1 MSLFYKMANTF
12 SILLATS
19 VDTYTLGFLSVALL
33 MLFFFAFR
41 EMLERDYSHSR
52 PIPNELEK
60 STDLPVSQNISVPF
74 IPSHLEKTKSI
85 LKSWS
90 IEHPGAIGNS
100 LLFSVKK
107 GKEYQEILQIKEKFF
122 IDLDPLHS
130 SPIPESALESCLRGL
145 IYYDSAMEVLFIP
158 MVSGNIELGLIT
170 ISLKRDF
177 VDAFWQENEI
187 HFKSL
192 SKRLLDESWMELGK
206 LDLETGFYKETFFR
220 YRLEDE
226 FTKKEKISLYCIRME
241 SAKNHDHYRNALGEY
256 LRDSFFS
263 KLDLYY
269 LESDEILAFFLP
281 GESEAAVYQVLNHF
295 IEALKEEKIS
305 MEFVL
310 GFSSN
315 QEGFKSPMEWL
326 DQAKSCAQ
334 EA

>member
-1 MSLFYKMANTF
+1 MMANTF

-19 VDTYTLGFLSVALL
+19 VDTYTLGFLSLALL

-41 EMLERDYSHSR
+41 EMLEKDYSPSQSISPLPSPNT
-52 PIPNELEK
+52 PIPESKAL
-60 STDLPVSQNISVPF
+60 SVPF

-85 LKSWS
+85 LKAWS
-90 IEHPGAIGNS
+90 IDHPSAIGNS

-130 SPIPESALESCLRGL
+130 SPIPISALESCLRGL
-145 IYYDSAMEVLFIP
+145 IYYDSAMEVLFVP
-158 MVSGNIELGLIT
+158 LLKENIELGLIT
-170 ISLKRDF
+170 VSLKKDY
-177 VDAFWQENEI
+177 VESFWEENEI
-187 HFKSL
+187 HFKIL
-192 SKRLLDESWMELGK
+192 AKKLLDESWMELGR
-206 LDLETGFYKETFFR
+206 LDLETGFYKETFFQHR
-220 YRLEDE
+220 IEEE
-226 FTKKEKISLYCIRME
+226 FIKKEKISLYCIRME

-269 LESDEILAFFLP
+269 LESDEILSFFLP
-281 GESEAAVYQVLNHF
+281 GESEGAVYQVLNHF
-295 IEALKEEKIS
+295 IDALKEEKIS

-315 QEGFKSPMEWL
+315 QDGHKTPMEWL
-326 DQAKSCAQ
+326 DQAKTCAQ